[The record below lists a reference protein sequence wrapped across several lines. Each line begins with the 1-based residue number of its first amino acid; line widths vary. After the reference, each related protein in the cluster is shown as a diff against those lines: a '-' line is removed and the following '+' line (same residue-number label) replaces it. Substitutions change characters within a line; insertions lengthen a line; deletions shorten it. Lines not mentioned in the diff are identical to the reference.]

1 MIYLYSKEKKEVKIT
16 INKVDIII
24 QSYPEYMNG
33 WTVNTLDGCYNILD
47 VESDKK
53 LSALYYDTLLLEI
66 PRNFITHGYNV
77 ERDDILEFLD
87 SKLKTLGLN
96 HYERNQ
102 FIVNWVKVLME
113 NDYTHIYFETDQ
125 EVISRITTGIEVVPK
140 PDKLY
145 QIRLLFEPCDR
156 DDTYTEQKLD
166 MLDRSGFT
174 VIDIN
179 ANTVDIKGIH

>member
-1 MIYLYSKEKKEVKIT
+1 MIYLYSKDKKEVKIS
-16 INKVDIII
+16 INKPDIVI
-24 QSYPEYMNG
+24 QSYPEYIDG
-33 WTVNTLDGCYNILD
+33 WTVDTLDKCYNILD
-47 VESDKK
+47 IESSKK
-53 LSALYYDTLLLEI
+53 LSALYYDALLLEI
-66 PRNFITHGYNV
+66 PRKFITHGYNV
-77 ERDDILEFLD
+77 EREDILEFLD

-145 QIRLLFEPCDR
+145 QIRLLFESCDK
-156 DDTYTEQKLD
+156 DDTYEEQQLD
-166 MLDRSGFT
+166 SIDRKGFT